1 MMYNF
6 EGNECVCTQV
16 HISTKTLHTEKERE
30 GKIYKIHLRT
40 VPHTAAIPK
49 AVCWDN
55 NGTCWI
61 HVMYSK
67 HVGLDM
73 VDVG

>member
-1 MMYNF
+1 MSV
-6 EGNECVCTQV
+6 CVCV
-16 HISTKTLHTEKERE
+16 PKYMHMSTKGLHTKRERE
-30 GKIYKIHLRT
+30 GKTCKIHLRT
-40 VPHTAAIPK
+40 VPHTAEIPK

-61 HVMYSK
+61 HVMYSR
-67 HVGLDM
+67 HIGLGM